1 MDLRMPGARMKQLGG
16 SNVKSMCP
24 CHDVSSHCAGRRPAS
39 SSPSRRFKKIRD
51 AMMRSRVEHFR
62 LVRRSPSKDRMRPDP
77 KRESA
82 ESTNKAC
89 PFDDLEDNIISKM
102 RNVCFFSMCGY
113 RKGNPAEIQQGQSG
127 LPRS

>member
-1 MDLRMPGARMKQLGG
+1 MSNRCAYAMMLALTVLDGGQPVPRLPGASK
-16 SNVKSMCP
+16 
-24 CHDVSSHCAGRRPAS
+24 
-39 SSPSRRFKKIRD
+39 RFKDSKIRD

-77 KRESA
+77 RESA

-89 PFDDLEDNIISKM
+89 PFDDLEDNIISKI
-102 RNVCFFSMCGY
+102 RNVCFFSMCGC
-113 RKGNPAEIQQGQSG
+113 RKDNPAEIQGQSG